1 MKIAVSD
8 RLKYSISLGVLFG
21 VLFFSQNLLSQQ
33 AKIDLAVLNKT
44 IVALDANYASGTIL
58 SSAVADQALTEAEI
72 AQDDLQIWFLQEESN
87 CYERFFVTACLNRNK
102 LSKRNYQTILQR
114 ITVEA
119 KAFQRKEHIDQID
132 ADLKLKNTPR
142 PAN

>member
-21 VLFFSQNLLSQQ
+21 ALFFSQNLLAQQ

-58 SSAVADQALTEAEI
+58 SSAVADKALTEAEI

-87 CYERFFVTACLNRNK
+87 CYERFFVTACLNKNK

-119 KAFQRKEHIDQID
+119 KAFQRKEHIEQID
-132 ADLKLKNTPR
+132 ADLKLKNTPL

>member
-21 VLFFSQNLLSQQ
+21 VLFFSQNLLAQQ

>member
-21 VLFFSQNLLSQQ
+21 VLFFSQNLLAQQ

-87 CYERFFVTACLNRNK
+87 CYERFFVTACLNGNK